1 MNDLSSLTDKPA
13 IYKNFD
19 KPTCINLV
27 LTNKLS
33 YFQHSTV
40 FETGLSDF
48 HLLTVTEFKMG
59 FQKLKLQVIIYRNY
73 KYFDNDK
80 SQTDINPC
88 RFDRN
93 NIYSFKETIL
103 SVFN

>member
-27 LTNKLS
+27 LTNKPS

-48 HLLTVTEFKMG
+48 HLLTVTEFKRD
-59 FQKLKLQVIIYRNY
+59 FKNL
-73 KYFDNDK
+73 
-80 SQTDINPC
+80 
-88 RFDRN
+88 
-93 NIYSFKETIL
+93 SFK
-103 SVFN
+103 